1 MFNMAGIENI
11 ERITP
16 DARNT
21 LLDILLQD
29 KTTKKNIIWATDD
42 YAELGEHYGFKQ
54 EIRPELIAGEQ
65 DSLVQPRVEKAL
77 EHQTNRTRDK
87 AEVFT
92 PSWICNAQNNLVDE
106 QWFGRKDI
114 FNIQKNIE
122 WKATTEKIVFP
133 DDRQH
138 TWQKYV
144 DAQRLEI
151 SCGEAPYLVSRYDT
165 VTGKFIPVAQRIG
178 LLDRK
183 LRVVGE
189 NTSTEA
195 DGSWSESTGASGSG
209 EGQKSAEGI
218 AAFGYAV
225 QSDAEVSG

>member
-1 MFNMAGIENI
+1 MNAPSLRFCFRTRSPRKTSSGQPM
-11 ERITP
+11 ITLNW
-16 DARNT
+16 ANST
-21 LLDILLQD
+21 ASKKEIL
-29 KTTKKNIIWATDD
+29 
-42 YAELGEHYGFKQ
+42 
-54 EIRPELIAGEQ
+54 PELVTGEQ
-65 DSLVQPRVEKAL
+65 DSLIQPRVEKAL

-106 QWFGRKDI
+106 QWFGRKDV
-114 FNIQKNIE
+114 FNIQKE
-122 WKATTEKIVFP
+122 MSWKATADKIAFP

-165 VTGKFIPVAQRIG
+165 VTGETIPISQRIG

-183 LRVVGE
+183 LRVISE
-189 NTSTEA
+189 NTDTEEQI
-195 DGSWSESTGASGSG
+195 DLCLGC
-209 EGQKSAEGI
+209 KKM
-218 AAFGYAV
+218 AA
-225 QSDAEVSG
+225 

>member
-1 MFNMAGIENI
+1 MFSIAGIDLLEQELLDH
-11 ERITP
+11 ER
-16 DARNT
+16 T
-21 LLDILLQD
+21 LLEILLQD

-42 YAELGEHYGFKQ
+42 YAELGEPYSFKK
-54 EIRPELIAGEQ
+54 EILPELVTGEQ
-65 DSLVQPRVEKAL
+65 DSLIQPRVEKAL

-106 QWFGRKDI
+106 QWFGRKDV
-114 FNIQKNIE
+114 FNIQKE
-122 WKATTEKIVFP
+122 MSWKATADKIAFP

-151 SCGEAPYLVSRYDT
+151 FCGEAPYLVSCYDT
-165 VTGKFIPVAQRIG
+165 VTGETIPISQRIG

-183 LRVVGE
+183 LRVVSE
-189 NTSTEA
+189 NTDTEEQIELCP
-195 DGSWSESTGASGSG
+195 GC
-209 EGQKSAEGI
+209 KKM
-218 AAFGYAV
+218 AA
-225 QSDAEVSG
+225 